1 MMKIN
6 LSKRTFTSEE
16 IGFITKQLKAAS
28 KLGYLK
34 SRKENNPY
42 LLVSYKGV
50 EHMGIS
56 PKWNVKIYTY
66 SEDRR
71 GHSIV
76 CVDMLVLD
84 RLIRKEYDSLIP
96 PELPVIRI
104 DDAEWRF
111 PLCGVMV
118 GVSDEENVYTA
129 VVPVE
134 YFRHDTRNHAFHTK
148 QYLKEYTRLA
158 LGLLNQLGVCPGT
171 HRIEICSGFVNQPV
185 REKLRRQGYD
195 VRVVEI
201 KGLLQER
208 LLYKAYVIEEIGR
221 DIYYDPK
228 DMEKAR
234 IPKRYY
240 ECLEFGK
247 KHCPD
252 KIKSGWKA
260 IRGLEECS

>member
-1 MMKIN
+1 MKTKIN

-16 IGFITKQLKAAS
+16 ISFIRKQLKAAS
-28 KLGYLK
+28 TLGFIT

-50 EHMGIS
+50 EQMGIS

-84 RLIRKEYDSLIP
+84 RLIREDYDSFIP
-96 PELPVIRI
+96 PALPVIKI
-104 DDAEWRF
+104 DDAGWGF

-118 GVSDEENVYTA
+118 GVSDEKNVYTA

-134 YFRHDTRNHAFHTK
+134 YFRHDTRQHAFRTR
-148 QYLKEYTRLA
+148 QYLQEYTRLA
-158 LGLLNQLGVCPGT
+158 LGLLNQLGVSHGT

-201 KGLLQER
+201 KGLLQDR
-208 LLYKAYVIEEIGR
+208 LEKLYKAYVLEDVGR

-228 DMEKAR
+228 DMEKAK

-260 IRGLEECS
+260 ISGET